1 MERVVLRVSPNKD
14 KLLRVEFS
22 DGKTIDFGSSKYQQ
36 YIIHKDVKRKN
47 SYIARHYPNEDWDKS
62 GIRTA
67 GFWSRWILWN
77 KPTLVSAIKDL
88 EKNFGIKVQLRDD

>member
-1 MERVVLRVSPNKD
+1 MESVVLRLSPNKN

-22 DGKTIDFGSSKYQQ
+22 DGKFIDFGSPKYQQ
-36 YIIHKDVKRKN
+36 YIIHKDAKRKN

-62 GIRTA
+62 GSRTA

-77 KPTLVSAIKDL
+77 KKTIEDSVKDV
-88 EKNFGIKVQLRDD
+88 EDSFGIKVHLRAD